1 MLCCLMICTITIDAR
16 TVNDIYKRISAQVS
30 LKVPGNQSRNY
41 SLAFQGAVDDKGI
54 YLLESEEK
62 IPLIIT
68 ESIYYVMHLSAL
80 CGRRMLCPALPAGT
94 ERYPAHVR
102 RCGRLRFECEASAW

>member
-1 MLCCLMICTITIDAR
+1 MTKLRCMLCCLMICTITIDAR

-68 ESIYYVMHLSAL
+68 AVSYTHLDVYKRQIQRIMIVQA
-80 CGRRMLCPALPAGT
+80 GPAFLQFP
-94 ERYPAHVR
+94 
-102 RCGRLRFECEASAW
+102 

>member
-1 MLCCLMICTITIDAR
+1 MIYI
-16 TVNDIYKRISAQVS
+16 KRISAQVS

-62 IPLIIT
+62 NTINHYRENRT
-68 ESIYYVMHLSAL
+68 
-80 CGRRMLCPALPAGT
+80 
-94 ERYPAHVR
+94 
-102 RCGRLRFECEASAW
+102 

>member
-1 MLCCLMICTITIDAR
+1 MTKLRCMLCCLMICTITIDAR

-54 YLLESEEK
+54 YLLESEENV
-62 IPLIIT
+62 T
-68 ESIYYVMHLSAL
+68 
-80 CGRRMLCPALPAGT
+80 MLN
-94 ERYPAHVR
+94 V
-102 RCGRLRFECEASAW
+102 

>member
-1 MLCCLMICTITIDAR
+1 MTKLRCMLCCLMICTITIDAK

-68 ESIYYVMHLSAL
+68 ERIERVNPEKPDVPLNKNDAFQKVQK
-80 CGRRMLCPALPAGT
+80 RRVQ
-94 ERYPAHVR
+94 EKR
-102 RCGRLRFECEASAW
+102 